1 MHTVGDVM
9 SQNLLTVDT
18 VTSLTDAAARMCDR
32 DVGAIL
38 VVAGDKLI
46 GILTERDILRAVAQD
61 KVASDVGAWMTPHP
75 ETVEA
80 DEPTR
85 QAASIMIHSGFRH
98 LPVLDGSK
106 PVGIVSIRDLMRVVV
121 DDESPRGV

>member
-9 SQNLLTVDT
+9 SQNLLTVGT
-18 VTSLTDAAARMCDR
+18 ATSLTDAAARMCDR

-38 VVAGDKLI
+38 VVAGDQLI
-46 GILTERDILRAVAQD
+46 GILTERDILRAVAQG
-61 KVASDVGAWMTPHP
+61 KVADDVGAWMTPHP

-80 DEPTR
+80 EEPTR

-98 LPVLDGSK
+98 LPVLDGAR
-106 PVGIVSIRDLMRVVV
+106 PVGIVSIRDLMREVV
-121 DDESPRGV
+121 DDESPRGA

>member
-18 VTSLTDAAARMCDR
+18 ATSLTDAAARMCDR

-38 VVAGDKLI
+38 VVAGDQLI
-46 GILTERDILRAVAQD
+46 GILTERDILRAVAQG
-61 KVASDVGAWMTPHP
+61 KVADDVGAWMTPHP

-80 DEPTR
+80 EEPTR

-98 LPVLDGSK
+98 LPVLDGAR
-106 PVGIVSIRDLMRVVV
+106 PVGIVSIRDLMREVVA
-121 DDESPRGV
+121 DESPRGA

>member
-9 SQNLLTVDT
+9 SQNLLTVDAT
-18 VTSLTDAAARMCDR
+18 TSLTDAAARMCDR

-38 VVAGDKLI
+38 VVDGEQLT
-46 GILTERDILRAVAQD
+46 GILTERDILRAVAQGQ
-61 KVASDVGAWMTPHP
+61 VASDVGAWMTPHP

-98 LPVLDGSK
+98 LPVLDGPK
-106 PVGIVSIRDLMRVVV
+106 PVGIVSIRDLMREVV
-121 DDESPRGV
+121 DDESPRGA